1 MFRYILVLNRH
12 RFINMRALNPF
23 RRHRRRRNRRP
34 APKRLEARIHDVA
47 LVIHLDLQLHHVPAR
62 RGANHA
68 RAHVQI
74 ALIKTTHISRVLV
87 VINNLRGARPSTN
100 VSQPAHPSITGA
112 RAHPSTWRARSHGR
126 TFLSYA
132 RLVTAFHNVA
142 AVAVAVAVVVV
153 ARDGS
158 RARGAA
164 RSRSARR
171 RPVDIGADDAI
182 GNDAS
187 NRRCRVA

>member
-1 MFRYILVLNRH
+1 MVTGFCVRFGVLAPASES
-12 RFINMRALNPF
+12 RA
-23 RRHRRRRNRRP
+23 
-34 APKRLEARIHDVA
+34 
-47 LVIHLDLQLHHVPAR
+47 
-62 RGANHA
+62 
-68 RAHVQI
+68 
-74 ALIKTTHISRVLV
+74 
-87 VINNLRGARPSTN
+87 ARP
-100 VSQPAHPSITGA
+100 
-112 RAHPSTWRARSHGR
+112 
-126 TFLSYA
+126 
-132 RLVTAFHNVA
+132 VA
-142 AVAVAVAVVVV
+142 VAVADVVADVVAVAVAVAVVVV